1 MGIRVG
7 STVLNVTDLERAI
20 AFWTQ
25 ALGYVRRDPDGDATF
40 AVLRD
45 PARDRSHVSLQL
57 TDKPKAGVNR
67 VHLDLYADDQA
78 AEVARLESIGAARVE
93 PWPYD
98 AGADYVVM
106 ADPDGN
112 EFCVVQLP

>member
-25 ALGYVRRDPDGDATF
+25 ALGYVRRDPDGDDTF

-45 PARDRSHVSLQL
+45 PAREWSHVSLQL
-57 TDKPKAGVNR
+57 TDKPKAGLNR
-67 VHLDLYADDQA
+67 VHLDLYADDQE
-78 AEVARLESIGAARVE
+78 AEVARLESIGATRVE

-98 AGADYVVM
+98 ADADYVVM

-112 EFCVVQLP
+112 EFCVIQLP